1 MENLQFAGKFYIL
14 ISDIAHDSHIV
25 EHIVK
30 HCEAYTSL
38 LGSYLGR
45 NQSHSRITNK
55 RGNVWADD

>member
-30 HCEAYTSL
+30 YSVKY
-38 LGSYLGR
+38 SVK
-45 NQSHSRITNK
+45 HSVKLTLHF
-55 RGNVWADD
+55 

>member
-30 HCEAYTSL
+30 HSVKYSVK
-38 LGSYLGR
+38 
-45 NQSHSRITNK
+45 HSVK
-55 RGNVWADD
+55 LALHF

>member
-30 HCEAYTSL
+30 YIVK
-38 LGSYLGR
+38 
-45 NQSHSRITNK
+45 HSVKHSVKLTLHF
-55 RGNVWADD
+55 

>member
-30 HCEAYTSL
+30 YIVK
-38 LGSYLGR
+38 
-45 NQSHSRITNK
+45 HSVKHSVKLILHF
-55 RGNVWADD
+55 

>member
-30 HCEAYTSL
+30 YSVKHIVKLTLHFYA
-38 LGSYLGR
+38 
-45 NQSHSRITNK
+45 HI
-55 RGNVWADD
+55 WAGH

>member
-30 HCEAYTSL
+30 YIVK
-38 LGSYLGR
+38 YIVK
-45 NQSHSRITNK
+45 HSVKLTLHF
-55 RGNVWADD
+55 

>member
-30 HCEAYTSL
+30 YSVKY
-38 LGSYLGR
+38 SVK
-45 NQSHSRITNK
+45 HSVK
-55 RGNVWADD
+55 LALHF